1 MGRLIADQR
10 RKNPTY
16 RGLFHCATSILKEEG
31 VTGLYRGV
39 GPTIMKQGS
48 NQAIRFFV
56 MESLRNKYT
65 NGKMSQNVPY
75 YMTAL
80 FGSIAGGASVLGNTP
95 IDVIKT
101 RMQSGK
107 FSSSVDSIKVVF
119 QDSTESALRLHW
131 RLPSLTLFRAC
142 SRKCGQPS
150 RVINIQ
156 ISTTEI
162 IEALPVEYIEDLL
175 RFTYY

>member
-1 MGRLIADQR
+1 MKIWQIISFNLTQVRLIADQR

-16 RGLFHCATSILKEEG
+16 RGLFHCATSILKEEVSEKICRKKNMVMFFMFQG
-31 VTGLYRGV
+31 VSGLYRGV

-80 FGSIAGGASVLGNTP
+80 FGSIAG
-95 IDVIKT
+95 
-101 RMQSGK
+101 K
-107 FSSSVDSIKVVF
+107 FELLQLVKAKLITF
-119 QDSTESALRLHW
+119 
-131 RLPSLTLFRAC
+131 LT
-142 SRKCGQPS
+142 
-150 RVINIQ
+150 
-156 ISTTEI
+156 
-162 IEALPVEYIEDLL
+162 
-175 RFTYY
+175 